1 MSACTY
7 AGDDAAPLRDQ
18 TLHWQPTLTTKAHA
32 IGSTNL
38 RFLQLDVFTQ
48 RVGGGNP
55 LGVVFGANLW
65 SASQMQAFARWTN
78 LVETTFV
85 LPPSVAGASY
95 QLRIFSPSKEIPF
108 AGHPTIG
115 SAHAVLET
123 GFSGL
128 NSRGELVQQC
138 AAGLL
143 NIRTDYINGMREL
156 YVAAPGAKV
165 LKTGIDAHPTLSNI
179 LSGVQL
185 GILPPAFVDGGRRWW
200 LAELASEA
208 ELRAWKPDHA
218 SIGVLAKAS
227 ESMGLCAFARSNQ
240 ESGAFARSQSSPDY
254 KLVVRAFPAG
264 VGIIEDPASG
274 AANGLLA
281 AFIET
286 MEPNGELSAGYDVS
300 QGREIGHDAT
310 LKIRFEKG
318 RDPSVVWVGGQ
329 THTVID
335 GQLRWPV

>member
-1 MSACTY
+1 M
-7 AGDDAAPLRDQ
+7 
-18 TLHWQPTLTTKAHA
+18 
-32 IGSTNL
+32 

-55 LGVVFGANLW
+55 LGVVFGANTW
-65 SASQMQAFARWTN
+65 SGVQMQAFARWTN

-85 LPPSVAGASY
+85 LPPSMPGASY

-128 NSRGELVQQC
+128 NGRGELVQQC

-143 NIRTDYINGMREL
+143 NIRADYVNGTREL
-156 YVAAPGAKV
+156 YVAAPGANI

-200 LAELASEA
+200 VAELGSEA

-218 SIGVLAKAS
+218 SIVVLAKDT
-227 ESMGLCAFARSNQ
+227 ESMGLCAFARILNQ
-240 ESGAFARSQSSPDY
+240 P
-254 KLVVRAFPAG
+254 
-264 VGIIEDPASG
+264 
-274 AANGLLA
+274 
-281 AFIET
+281 
-286 MEPNGELSAGYDVS
+286 
-300 QGREIGHDAT
+300 
-310 LKIRFEKG
+310 
-318 RDPSVVWVGGQ
+318 
-329 THTVID
+329 
-335 GQLRWPV
+335 

>member
-1 MSACTY
+1 MQAVTRSDIPSA
-7 AGDDAAPLRDQ
+7 A
-18 TLHWQPTLTTKAHA
+18 TLITKAHA
-32 IGSTNL
+32 IIGQTSL

-55 LGVVFGANLW
+55 LGVVIGANTW
-65 SASQMQAFARWTN
+65 SGSQMQAFARWTN

-143 NIRTDYINGMREL
+143 SIRADYVNGMREL

-165 LKTGIDAHPTLSNI
+165 LKSGLDAHPTLSNI

-218 SIGVLAKAS
+218 SIGVLAKS
-227 ESMGLCAFARSNQ
+227 TESMGLCAFARSKN
-240 ESGAFARSQSSPDY
+240 SPDY
-254 KLVVRAFPAG
+254 KLIVRAFPAG

-281 AFIET
+281 AFIQT

-310 LKIRFEKG
+310 LKIRFEKSTE
-318 RDPSVVWVGGQ
+318 PAVVWVGGQ

-335 GQLRWPV
+335 GRLVWPV

>member
-1 MSACTY
+1 M
-7 AGDDAAPLRDQ
+7 
-18 TLHWQPTLTTKAHA
+18 
-32 IGSTNL
+32 

-48 RVGGGNP
+48 RAGGGNP
-55 LGVVFGANLW
+55 LGVVFGANTW
-65 SASQMQAFARWTN
+65 SGVQMQAFARWTN

-85 LPPSVAGASY
+85 LPPSMPGASY

-123 GFSGL
+123 GFAGL
-128 NSRGELVQQC
+128 NGRGELVQQC

-143 NIRTDYINGMREL
+143 NIRADYVNGMREL
-156 YVAAPGAKV
+156 YVAAPGANI

-179 LSGVQL
+179 LSGVKL

-200 LAELASEA
+200 VAELSSEA

-218 SIGVLAKAS
+218 SIGVLAKDT
-227 ESMGLCAFARSNQ
+227 ESMGLCAFARSINK
-240 ESGAFARSQSSPDY
+240 ADY
-254 KLVVRAFPAG
+254 KLIVRAFPAG
-264 VGIIEDPASG
+264 VGIVEDPASG

-281 AFIET
+281 AFIHA
-286 MEPNGELSAGYDVS
+286 MEPNGALSAGYDVS
-300 QGREIGHDAT
+300 QGREIGHHAT
-310 LKIRFEKG
+310 LKIRFEKATE
-318 RDPSVVWVGGQ
+318 PAVVWVGGQ

-335 GQLRWPV
+335 GRLCWPV

>member
-1 MSACTY
+1 MSACAY
-7 AGDDAAPLRDQ
+7 AGDDAAPLRDE

-85 LPPSVAGASY
+85 LAPSVAGASY

-165 LKTGIDAHPTLSNI
+165 LKTGIDAHPMLSNI

-227 ESMGLCAFARSNQ
+227 ESMGLCAFARIRNN
-240 ESGAFARSQSSPDY
+240 PDY

-310 LKIRFEKG
+310 LKIRFEKAKE
-318 RDPSVVWVGGQ
+318 PAVVWVGGQ

-335 GQLRWPV
+335 GRLRWPV

>member
-1 MSACTY
+1 M
-7 AGDDAAPLRDQ
+7 
-18 TLHWQPTLTTKAHA
+18 
-32 IGSTNL
+32 

-55 LGVVFGANLW
+55 LGVVFGANTW

-85 LPPSVAGASY
+85 LPPSMAGASY

-143 NIRTDYINGMREL
+143 NIRADYVNGMREL

-179 LSGVQL
+179 LTGVQL

-200 LAELASEA
+200 LAELGSEA

-218 SIGVLAKAS
+218 SIGVLAKS
-227 ESMGLCAFARSNQ
+227 TESMGLCAFARSHAN
-240 ESGAFARSQSSPDY
+240 PDY
-254 KLVVRAFPAG
+254 RLIVRAFPAG

-281 AFIET
+281 AFIHA

-300 QGREIGHDAT
+300 QGREMGHDAT
-310 LKIRFEKG
+310 LKLRFEKSSE
-318 RDPSVVWVGGQ
+318 PAVVWVGGQ

-335 GQLRWPV
+335 GRLRWPV

>member
-1 MSACTY
+1 MRVMMRLVTFN
-7 AGDDAAPLRDQ
+7 R
-18 TLHWQPTLTTKAHA
+18 QPTLTTKA
-32 IGSTNL
+32 IGQTSL

-55 LGVVFGANLW
+55 LGVVFGANTW
-65 SASQMQAFARWTN
+65 SGSQMQAFARWTN

-85 LPPSVAGASY
+85 LPPSIAGASY
-95 QLRIFSPSKEIPF
+95 QLRIFSPIKEIPF

-143 NIRTDYINGMREL
+143 NIRADYVNGMREL

-165 LKTGIDAHPTLSNI
+165 LETGLDAHPTLSNI
-179 LSGVQL
+179 LNGVQL
-185 GILPPAFVDGGRRWW
+185 GSLPPAFVEGGRRWW

-218 SIGVLAKAS
+218 SIGVLAKS
-227 ESMGLCAFARSNQ
+227 TESMGLCAFARSENQ
-240 ESGAFARSQSSPDY
+240 PDY
-254 KLVVRAFPAG
+254 KLIVRAFPAG

-281 AFIET
+281 AFIHT
-286 MEPNGELSAGYDVS
+286 MEPQGGLSAGYDVS

-310 LKIRFEKG
+310 LKIRFEKASE
-318 RDPSVVWVGGQ
+318 PAVVWVGGQ

-335 GQLRWPV
+335 GRLWWPV